1 MISEIAKWDRM
12 VLAILCWK
20 VAAKEIIWGDGWIE
34 PSPGSS
40 VVQLWLDWQIN
51 IEFSASQ
58 VPSLFSALDY
68 VLWRLGMSDLVS
80 RISVVF
86 RGYRRKA
93 KHFMLISLMP
103 TLDLWNRSTSHTKLN
118 TRPKARASSPQLF
131 LPSWLYSSAPSSNKC
146 LNGG

>member
-58 VPSLFSALDY
+58 VPHS
-68 VLWRLGMSDLVS
+68 RLCTWLCFVQTWCVWCGIQNFCGFPWLQKK
-80 RISVVF
+80 
-86 RGYRRKA
+86 GQ
-93 KHFMLISLMP
+93 HFMLISLMP

-118 TRPKARASSPQLF
+118 TRPEARANSPQLF